1 MQALRRQPKTWC
13 ASSER
18 ETALTATITCL

>member
-13 ASSER
+13 ASSET
-18 ETALTATITCL
+18 ETDLTATITCL